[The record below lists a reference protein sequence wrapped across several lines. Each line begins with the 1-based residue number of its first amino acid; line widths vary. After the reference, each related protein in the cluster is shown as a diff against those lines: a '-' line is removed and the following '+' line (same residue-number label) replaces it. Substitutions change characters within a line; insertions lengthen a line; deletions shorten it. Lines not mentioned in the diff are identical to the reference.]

1 MQWIREPQSLGPCVL
16 VLGMFDGVHRGHQ
29 TLLDKGLE
37 IAEAKGLP
45 LVVCTFEPHP
55 LEVLRP
61 DLAPKRLTTPL
72 ERAGLMAQCGAD
84 ILAELRFT
92 RELADMEPEAF
103 LSEMS
108 DRFHPDTVV
117 CGYNFSF
124 GRGGKG
130 DGEFLQAR
138 AKDHGFDAIIVPAVC
153 VAGKAVSSTRIR
165 GCLAAGDVSEAARLL
180 GHTYTLSGRVQH
192 GKQQGRTMGFPTAN
206 VGIPPRKQLPA
217 YGVYACGVLYRGEEH
232 PAIVNVG
239 RHPTLPEGDV
249 TVEAHIL
256 DDSADLYDEAVRV
269 SFLRHLRPEKPF
281 RDKEE
286 LTDQLKRDRLEA
298 ISYFGMSDVADG
310 KK

>member
-1 MQWIREPQSLGPCVL
+1 MRWIRDPHSTEPCVL

-29 TLLDKGLE
+29 ALLSRGLE
-37 IAEAKGLP
+37 IAEAKSLP

-72 ERAGLMAQCGAD
+72 ERTVLMARCGVD

-92 RELADMEPEAF
+92 RELADLEPEAF
-103 LSEMS
+103 LADMA
-108 DRFHPDTVV
+108 DRFHPEAVI

-124 GRGGKG
+124 GRGGLG
-130 DGEFLQAR
+130 DGDYLKAR
-138 AKDHGFDAIIVPAVC
+138 AGDFGFEAVVVPAVC

-180 GHTYTLSGRVQH
+180 GHTYTLTGRVQH

-206 VGIPPRKQLPA
+206 VGIPHGKQLPA
-217 YGVYACGVLYRGEEH
+217 YGVYACGVLYRGAEH

-239 RHPTLPEGDV
+239 RHPTLPEGGV

-256 DDSADLYDEAVRV
+256 DENPDLYGEPVRV

-281 RDKEE
+281 RGKEE
-286 LTDQLKRDRLEA
+286 LTGQLKRDRQA
-298 ISYFGMSDVADG
+298 AFRYFGMEEPDSNV
-310 KK
+310 

>member
-1 MQWIREPQSLGPCVL
+1 MRWIRDPGSLEPCVL

-29 TLLDKGLE
+29 ALLARGLDM
-37 IAEAKGLP
+37 AEAKGLP

-72 ERAGLMAQCGAD
+72 ARAALMAACGAD

-92 RELADMEPEAF
+92 RSLADQEPEDF
-103 LSEMS
+103 LAGMAA
-108 DRFHPDTVV
+108 RFQPADVV
-117 CGYNFSF
+117 CGYNFTF
-124 GRGGKG
+124 GRSGRG
-130 DGEFLQAR
+130 DDAFLSAR
-138 AKDHGFDAIIVPAVC
+138 ADAYGFGVEIVPAVC
-153 VAGKAVSSTRIR
+153 VGGKAVSSTRIR

-180 GHTYTLSGRVQH
+180 GHTYTLTGPVQH

-217 YGVYACGVLYRGEEH
+217 YGVYACGLRYRGEDH
-232 PAIVNVG
+232 PGIVNVG
-239 RHPTLPEGDV
+239 RHPTLPEGGV

-256 DDSADLYDEAVRV
+256 DDDPDLYGEPVRV

-281 RDKEE
+281 RGKEE
-286 LTDQLKRDRLEA
+286 LTAQLQRDRQEA
-298 ISYFGMSDVADG
+298 FRFFGLPG
-310 KK
+310 